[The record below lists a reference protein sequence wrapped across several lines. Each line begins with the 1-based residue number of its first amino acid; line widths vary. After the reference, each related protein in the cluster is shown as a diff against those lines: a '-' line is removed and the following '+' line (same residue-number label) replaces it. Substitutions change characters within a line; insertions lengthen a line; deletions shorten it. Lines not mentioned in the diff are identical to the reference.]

1 MNHQRPAAARGDGI
15 TRRRAM
21 HIVHLETGRH
31 LYGGARQAL
40 YLLEGLSREHL
51 QSTLI
56 CPSDSAISVAATD
69 LGIEVV
75 SLPVSGDLDF
85 RFSSRVSAYLRRTR
99 PDLVHVHSRRAA
111 DVWGG
116 IGALRARVPAV
127 LTRRV
132 DNPDIALIGTLKYRL
147 YRRVIAISG
156 DIRQRLLRQGVP
168 AEKLAL
174 VHSAVET
181 TDDEPRLS
189 RWRFRQLFQI
199 GDQAL
204 VIAVVGQLIPR
215 KGQAFM
221 LAAWPEVLASYHH
234 ARLILFG
241 DGPDEGRLRR
251 QVVRAGIGDSV
262 IFAGFRADLCDYLG
276 HADILVHPVTRE
288 GLGVG
293 LLEAQAAGVPVVAS
307 QVGGIPEA
315 VDDQVTGTL
324 VRPRDPAA
332 IAGAVIK
339 LLGHPDQ
346 RARMGEAGRR
356 HVAQYF
362 SVDAML
368 SGNLAVYNS
377 ILQTPTDD
385 RQ

>member
-1 MNHQRPAAARGDGI
+1 
-15 TRRRAM
+15 M
-21 HIVHLETGRH
+21 HVVHLETGRH
-31 LYGGARQAL
+31 LYGGARQVL

-56 CPSDSAISVAATD
+56 CPSDSVISMAAAD

-75 SLPVSGDLDF
+75 SLPMSGDLDF
-85 RFSSRVSAYLRRTR
+85 RFSARVSAYLRRVR
-99 PDLVHVHSRRAA
+99 PDLLHVHSRRGG

-132 DNPDIALIGTLKYRL
+132 DNPDIAWIGTLKYRL

-156 DIRQRLLRQGVP
+156 EIRQKLILQGLP
-168 AEKLAL
+168 SKKLAL
-174 VHSAVET
+174 VHSAVKML
-181 TDDEPRLS
+181 DDEPRLS
-189 RWRFRQLFQI
+189 KWQFRQLFQI
-199 GDQAL
+199 SDQAPI
-204 VIAVVGQLIPR
+204 IAVVAQLIPR

-221 LAAWPEVLASYHH
+221 LAAWPEVLASYRH

-241 DGPDEGRLRR
+241 DGADEGSLRR
-251 QVVRAGIGDSV
+251 QAARAGIENSV
-262 IFAGFRADLCDYLG
+262 IFAGFRADLHDYLG
-276 HADILVHPVTRE
+276 HADILVHPATRE
-288 GLGVG
+288 GLGLG

-315 VDDQVTGTL
+315 VEDQLTGML

-332 IAGAVIK
+332 IASAVIG
-339 LLGHPDQ
+339 LLAHPDK

-356 HVAQYF
+356 HVAQHF

-368 SGNLAVYNS
+368 SGNLSVYNS
-377 ILQTPTDD
+377 ILQALSDD
-385 RQ
+385 QQ

>member
-1 MNHQRPAAARGDGI
+1 
-15 TRRRAM
+15 M
-21 HIVHLETGRH
+21 HVVHLETGRH
-31 LYGGARQAL
+31 LYGGARQVL

-56 CPSDSAISVAATD
+56 CPSDSAISMAAAD
-69 LGIEVV
+69 LGIEVM
-75 SLPVSGDLDF
+75 SLPMSGDLDF
-85 RFSSRVSAYLRRTR
+85 RFSARVSAYLRRAR
-99 PDLVHVHSRRAA
+99 PDLVHVHSRRGA

-132 DNPDIALIGTLKYRL
+132 DNPDIAWIGTLKYRL

-156 DIRQRLLRQGVP
+156 EIRQQLILQGLP
-168 AEKLAL
+168 AKKLAL
-174 VHSAVET
+174 VHSAVEML
-181 TDDEPRLS
+181 DDEPRLS
-189 RWRFRQLFQI
+189 KWQFRELFQI
-199 GDQAL
+199 SDQAPI
-204 VIAVVGQLIPR
+204 IAVVGQLIPR

-241 DGPDEGRLRR
+241 DGADEGRLRR
-251 QVVRAGIGDSV
+251 QAARAGIEDSV
-262 IFAGFRADLCDYLG
+262 MFAGFRTDLHDYLE
-276 HADILVHPVTRE
+276 HVDILVHPATCE
-288 GLGVG
+288 GLGLG

-307 QVGGIPEA
+307 QAGGIPEA
-315 VDDQVTGTL
+315 VEDNVTGML

-332 IAGAVIK
+332 IAGAVIE
-339 LLGHPDQ
+339 LLAHPDQ

-368 SGNLAVYNS
+368 SGNLSVYNS
-377 ILQTPTDD
+377 ILQALTDD
-385 RQ
+385 QQ